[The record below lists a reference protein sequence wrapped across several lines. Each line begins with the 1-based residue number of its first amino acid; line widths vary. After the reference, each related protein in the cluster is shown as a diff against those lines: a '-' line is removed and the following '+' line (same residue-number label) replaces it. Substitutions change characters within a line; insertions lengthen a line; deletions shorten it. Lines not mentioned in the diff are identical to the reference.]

1 MNGATIGRECLVA
14 AGALVTEG
22 KSFADRVL
30 IMGVPAK
37 AVRPLTEAEITHL
50 HETAEGYAA
59 RGARYRAQLAKLD
72 ESGAA

>member
-14 AGALVTEG
+14 AGALVTQG
-22 KSFADRVL
+22 KSFADRMM

-37 AVRPLTEAEITHL
+37 AVRPLTEVEIAEL

-72 ESGAA
+72 VSGTA